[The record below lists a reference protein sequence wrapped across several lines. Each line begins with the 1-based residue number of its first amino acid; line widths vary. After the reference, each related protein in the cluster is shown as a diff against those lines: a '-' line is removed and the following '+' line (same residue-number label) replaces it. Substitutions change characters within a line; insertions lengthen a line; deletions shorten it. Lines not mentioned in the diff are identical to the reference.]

1 MGVMRAA
8 EINFYSNFSKLR
20 FETLNNLL
28 PDAWPSRKGDSRTKS
43 LAEHR
48 PTKRRRSKT
57 TVLRYTNNVKGTQEM
72 KA

>member
-28 PDAWPSRKGDSRTKS
+28 PDAWPSCEGDSRTKS

-48 PTKRRRSKT
+48 PTKRR
-57 TVLRYTNNVKGTQEM
+57 
-72 KA
+72 